1 MTISD
6 TKHEI
11 RITKHIP
18 AVAASGS
25 PTPVF
30 HLATDDAQATIAA
43 ANYFNGEVERM
54 PVGTIIW
61 ALGAMSGT
69 PSFKCYAVT
78 ANDGTTVTVV
88 KQTFA

>member
-1 MTISD
+1 MAISD
-6 TKHEI
+6 AKHEI
-11 RITKHIP
+11 RITGYIP

-30 HLATDDAQATIAA
+30 YLATDDAQATIAA
-43 ANYFNGEVERM
+43 ANYFDDEVERM
-54 PVGTIIW
+54 PVGTIIY

-69 PSFKCYAVT
+69 PSLKCYLVT
-78 ANDGTTVTVV
+78 VNSGTVVTVV

>member
-1 MTISD
+1 MAISA

-11 RITKHIP
+11 RITGHNP
-18 AVAASGS
+18 AVALSGS

-30 HLATDDAQATIAA
+30 QLATDDSQATIAT

-54 PVGTIIW
+54 PVGTVIY

-69 PSFKCYAVT
+69 PSLKCYAVT
-78 ANDGTTVTVV
+78 VNDGTTVTVV